1 MTNNLKN
8 ISPKNISPKNISWC
22 NGQMKLC
29 QHRDGFPATTD
40 ALLLAGAVPKDTKHA
55 LELGAGVGASTL
67 ALAARCPEICITA
80 AEIDPEIAEI
90 LQHNITQN
98 GLTDRVAAVCCDG
111 LAANPK
117 WSRSHD
123 LVMMNPPYNDAAS
136 SLSPDPAR
144 RRAMASADL
153 TRWLDAA
160 ANALITKGRL
170 VMIVRTDR
178 LSECLDTKKFGDIS
192 IKPIYTTPNK
202 DAKRVLISMRKNVRG
217 GVTILPPLVLTA
229 KLGQD
234 FGEINMI
241 PHGRHGR
248 SPKINHIEKPSD

>member
-1 MTNNLKN
+1 MTN
-8 ISPKNISPKNISWC
+8 SPKNISSKNINWY

-29 QHRDGFPATTD
+29 QPEDGFRATTD

-67 ALAARCPEICITA
+67 ALAARCPEMRIKA
-80 AEIDPEIAEI
+80 VELDPEIAAI
-90 LQHNITQN
+90 LTHNITQN
-98 GLTDRVAAVCCDG
+98 GLGHRVTAICCDG
-111 LAANPK
+111 LAANPQ
-117 WSRSHD
+117 WRGSHD
-123 LVMMNPPYNDAAS
+123 LVLMNPPYNDAAS

-160 ANALITKGRL
+160 ANALVTKGRL
-170 VMIVRTDR
+170 VIICRTDR
-178 LSECLDTKKFGDIS
+178 LAEWLGSKKFGDIS
-192 IKPIYTTPNK
+192 IKPIYTAPNK

-217 GVTILPPLVLTA
+217 GVVILPPLV
-229 KLGQD
+229 LGQD

-241 PHGRHGR
+241 PHGRHVLT
-248 SPKINHIEKPSD
+248 PKIT